1 MITRAYQ
8 NAHGERQ
15 EISLFVEEW
24 EALTEEGLQK
34 LLGFGKEP
42 EPEPEPEEKFA
53 PVPHRAPAKKKRR

>member
-8 NAHGERQ
+8 NATGERQ

-34 LLGFGKEP
+34 MLGFSQP
-42 EPEPEPEEKFA
+42 EPA
-53 PVPHRAPAKKKRR
+53 PTPAPAKKKRR